1 MTTQKATSVNKA
13 RGRIMVAVDDS
24 DPGRWAV
31 SVASS
36 LARALGAEV
45 VLVHVINP
53 AACMCPDTA
62 FVDAAEAARS
72 RLLARADAILDR
84 GRTSIGPE
92 VRVDQVVR
100 EGEAGPEIVAAAR
113 EWEADLLVM
122 GTRGRSRLTNFIL
135 GSTAETV
142 VREAHCPVLTV
153 GHDPAVTVLGR
164 TTGAAVTET
173 ALSV

>member
-13 RGRIMVAVDDS
+13 RGLIMAAVDDS

-31 SVASS
+31 SVAASF
-36 LARALGAEV
+36 ARVLGAEV

-72 RLLARADAILDR
+72 RLLARADAALDR
-84 GRTSIGPE
+84 ARTSIGPG

-100 EGEAGPEIVAAAR
+100 EGDAGPEIVAAAR
-113 EWEADLLVM
+113 EWEADLLVV

-142 VREAHCPVLTV
+142 VREAHCPVVTI
-153 GHDPAVTVLGR
+153 GHDPSPTVLGR
-164 TTGAAVTET
+164 GPGQAVAEP
-173 ALSV
+173 ALSI